1 MFGFNYNSYEQITQ
15 YANVNC
21 NNIYNNIS
29 LENTNAVPQPPASCF
44 DYKQNADRY
53 GTDDYAYQ
61 WGFYGQL
68 RLEVIRHLSLILGGR
83 VSRYY
88 EKLQKISPA
97 PKGEWIN
104 QADLRGQ
111 LTPYLG
117 TVYQITPNISW
128 YASIFTP
135 AVGKQTYGGGGLA
148 PQEGNQV
155 ETGFKAEYFRGCLNL
170 SSALFRMESI
180 NQSVQDPYHSQFYVT
195 TGPIRRQGWEAQVD
209 GQILP
214 GLDVSI
220 GYTYLDTKVSNA
232 KVNDFGSVFSP
243 HHIFKSWVH
252 YNVQDGFLKGLNVGA
267 GIDANSNLRG
277 SYATTIQGGY
287 MTVDAMAWYHRFFDA
302 FFAGEV
308 GRCLGMLPFYLL
320 VTLGSVVV
328 HATQTYLTQV
338 LSMRWRLWNTKVYL
352 RQYLSEEAYYRLEHG
367 PNRADNPD
375 QRIADHLS
383 QMTVQTLKLGLD
395 AIDAVTTLLSFAVV
409 LWNIGGVLSFDWH
422 GRHFQIPGYLFL
434 GAVLTSLLASG
445 ILERFGAPLI
455 GANYRQQH
463 FDADLATQRSVLKR
477 LGEFERVVSQSPQSG
492 IVSSVTET
500 TSVQIR
506 DLVLN
511 LPDGKPIVRI
521 GDLTMQGGERWLVRG
536 PSGSGKSTFLRAL
549 AGLWRHGR
557 GEVSF
562 NIRQAMFLP
571 QRSYVPSGT
580 LREALSYPATSD
592 HYDIASCQQ
601 ALEAV
606 NLAGYSHRLDEI
618 ADWGAVLSPG
628 EQQRLAVA
636 RALLFRPAILFLGE
650 ATSAL
655 DDANERRLYEALLFF
670 LPHTTCISVAHHDAL
685 RVFHDREIVL
695 GSGKAAFSLLE
706 K

>member
-1 MFGFNYNSYEQITQ
+1 M
-15 YANVNC
+15 
-21 NNIYNNIS
+21 
-29 LENTNAVPQPPASCF
+29 
-44 DYKQNADRY
+44 
-53 GTDDYAYQ
+53 
-61 WGFYGQL
+61 
-68 RLEVIRHLSLILGGR
+68 
-83 VSRYY
+83 
-88 EKLQKISPA
+88 
-97 PKGEWIN
+97 
-104 QADLRGQ
+104 
-111 LTPYLG
+111 
-117 TVYQITPNISW
+117 
-128 YASIFTP
+128 
-135 AVGKQTYGGGGLA
+135 
-148 PQEGNQV
+148 
-155 ETGFKAEYFRGCLNL
+155 
-170 SSALFRMESI
+170 
-180 NQSVQDPYHSQFYVT
+180 
-195 TGPIRRQGWEAQVD
+195 
-209 GQILP
+209 
-214 GLDVSI
+214 
-220 GYTYLDTKVSNA
+220 
-232 KVNDFGSVFSP
+232 
-243 HHIFKSWVH
+243 
-252 YNVQDGFLKGLNVGA
+252 
-267 GIDANSNLRG
+267 
-277 SYATTIQGGY
+277 
-287 MTVDAMAWYHRFFDA
+287 
-302 FFAGEV
+302 
-308 GRCLGMLPFYLL
+308 
-320 VTLGSVVV
+320 
-328 HATQTYLTQV
+328 
-338 LSMRWRLWNTKVYL
+338 
-352 RQYLSEEAYYRLEHG
+352 
-367 PNRADNPD
+367 
-375 QRIADHLS
+375 
-383 QMTVQTLKLGLD
+383 
-395 AIDAVTTLLSFAVV
+395 
-409 LWNIGGVLSFDWH
+409 SFDWH

-434 GAVLTSLLASG
+434 GAVLTSLSASG

-463 FDADLATQRSVLKR
+463 FDADLRAGLMDVRRNSEQIAFYGGENAEQLRLSGYLTHIAMNWRSVVRYTWRVNFISEFYTGIATIPLWLMLVPKAMAHALSFGLYSQINSAYTQVRISLEWLIFNYADLATQRSVLQR

-511 LPDGKPIVRI
+511 LPDGKPIVQI

-592 HYDIASCQQ
+592 HYDTASCQQ

-606 NLAGYSHRLDEI
+606 NLAGYGHRLDETT
-618 ADWGAVLSPG
+618 DWGALLSPG

-655 DDANERRLYEALLFF
+655 DADNERRLYEALLFF

>member
-1 MFGFNYNSYEQITQ
+1 MQT
-15 YANVNC
+15 
-21 NNIYNNIS
+21 
-29 LENTNAVPQPPASCF
+29 
-44 DYKQNADRY
+44 
-53 GTDDYAYQ
+53 TDDATPP
-61 WGFYGQL
+61 
-68 RLEVIRHLSLILGGR
+68 HSLADWKVLFPYWRSEEKWWAWSLLGGTIGLS
-83 VSRYY
+83 VLYVQS
-88 EKLQKISPA
+88 
-97 PKGEWIN
+97 
-104 QADLRGQ
+104 
-111 LTPYLG
+111 
-117 TVYQITPNISW
+117 
-128 YASIFTP
+128 
-135 AVGKQTYGGGGLA
+135 AV
-148 PQEGNQV
+148 
-155 ETGFKAEYFRGCLNL
+155 
-170 SSALFRMESI
+170 
-180 NQSVQDPYHSQFYVT
+180 
-195 TGPIRRQGWEAQVD
+195 W
-209 GQILP
+209 
-214 GLDVSI
+214 
-220 GYTYLDTKVSNA
+220 
-232 KVNDFGSVFSP
+232 FG
-243 HHIFKSWVH
+243 
-252 YNVQDGFLKGLNVGA
+252 
-267 GIDANSNLRG
+267 
-277 SYATTIQGGY
+277 
-287 MTVDAMAWYHRFFDA
+287 AWYHRFFDA

-375 QRIADHLS
+375 QRIADDLS

-434 GAVLTSLLASG
+434 GAVLTSLVASG

-463 FDADLATQRSVLKR
+463 FDADLRAGLMDVRRNSEQIAFYRGENAEQLRLSGYLTHIATNWRSVVRYTWRVNFISEFYTGVATIPLWLMLAPKAMAHALSFGLYSQINSAYTQVRISLEWFIFNYADLATLRSVLQR
-477 LGEFERVVSQSPQSG
+477 LGEFERVVSQSSESG
-492 IVSSVTET
+492 IVRFATET
-500 TSVQIR
+500 TAVQIR

-511 LPDGKPIVRI
+511 LPDGKPIVQI

-592 HYDIASCQQ
+592 HYDTASCQQ

-606 NLAGYSHRLDEI
+606 NLAGYGHRLDET
-618 ADWGAVLSPG
+618 ADWDAVLSPG
-628 EQQRLAVA
+628 EQQRLAMA
-636 RALLFRPAILFLGE
+636 RALLFRPAILFLDE

-655 DDANERRLYEALLFF
+655 DAANERRLYEALLFF

>member
-1 MFGFNYNSYEQITQ
+1 MQT
-15 YANVNC
+15 
-21 NNIYNNIS
+21 
-29 LENTNAVPQPPASCF
+29 
-44 DYKQNADRY
+44 
-53 GTDDYAYQ
+53 TDDATPP
-61 WGFYGQL
+61 
-68 RLEVIRHLSLILGGR
+68 HSLADWKVLFPYWKSEEKWWAWSLLGGTIGLS
-83 VSRYY
+83 VLYVQS
-88 EKLQKISPA
+88 
-97 PKGEWIN
+97 
-104 QADLRGQ
+104 
-111 LTPYLG
+111 
-117 TVYQITPNISW
+117 
-128 YASIFTP
+128 
-135 AVGKQTYGGGGLA
+135 AV
-148 PQEGNQV
+148 
-155 ETGFKAEYFRGCLNL
+155 
-170 SSALFRMESI
+170 
-180 NQSVQDPYHSQFYVT
+180 
-195 TGPIRRQGWEAQVD
+195 W
-209 GQILP
+209 
-214 GLDVSI
+214 
-220 GYTYLDTKVSNA
+220 
-232 KVNDFGSVFSP
+232 FG
-243 HHIFKSWVH
+243 
-252 YNVQDGFLKGLNVGA
+252 
-267 GIDANSNLRG
+267 
-277 SYATTIQGGY
+277 
-287 MTVDAMAWYHRFFDA
+287 AWYHRFFDA

-320 VTLGSVVV
+320 VTLGSVGV

-375 QRIADHLS
+375 QRIADDLS

-422 GRHFQIPGYLFL
+422 AHHFHIPGYLFL
-434 GAVLTSLLASG
+434 GAVLTSLVASG

-463 FDADLATQRSVLKR
+463 FDADLRAGLMDVRRNSEQIAFYGGENAEQLRLSGYLTHIATNWRTVVRYTWRVNFISEFYTGVATIPLWLMLAPKAMAHALSFGLYSQINSAYTQVRISLEWFIFNYADLATLRSVLQR
-477 LGEFERVVSQSPQSG
+477 LGEFERVVSQSSRSG
-492 IVSSVTET
+492 IVRFASET
-500 TSVQIR
+500 PVVQIR
-506 DLVLN
+506 DLTLDR
-511 LPDGKPIVRI
+511 PDGAPIARI
-521 GDLTMQGGERWLVRG
+521 GDLTIQAGERWLVRG

-562 NIRQAMFLP
+562 NMRQAMFLP

-580 LREALSYPATSD
+580 LRQALSYPATPD
-592 HYDIASCQQ
+592 HYDTAFCQQ

-606 NLAGYSHRLDEI
+606 NLAGYGHRLDEA

-636 RALLFRPAILFLGE
+636 RALLFRPAILFLDE

-655 DDANERRLYEALLFF
+655 DDVNERRLYEALLFF
-670 LPHTTCISVAHHDAL
+670 LPHTTCVSVAHHDAL

-695 GSGKAAFSLLE
+695 GSGKAAFSALE